1 MISDFTQGSQ
11 DICEVVSPIES
22 NRFGMSVSRL
32 NIPIQH
38 PITDDAIVTICRE
51 SNSDLLILR
60 YPSIRTQ
67 LSQGLSQ
74 INSKNAF
81 QADTLVYFS
90 IPIFVGSAS
99 DSHTNESWNFR
110 LCNPSDEALLLKLA
124 NSIFDHYPNHY
135 TSNESLNP
143 VLARQGFMQ
152 WATLGLS
159 DPNKFVVII
168 EETNGTSVGFA
179 LVATNGESAEIEL
192 NGVHPNF
199 QGKGAYFAL
208 LNWLI
213 STMASRRVK
222 NLSISTQVQ
231 NNRVVRAWIKAGFN
245 FDFALNTFHVM
256 PREK

>member
-90 IPIFVGSAS
+90 KSIEGFVHEFIDTKDFHIRRAGLTDLQEIQALSGSIFHGYSNHYQANHFLKADAIRSGFQEWAVSSLKLDNSLVVVAENKSSLICGFG
-99 DSHTNESWNFR
+99 NFR
-110 LCNPSDEALLLKLA
+110 YVGDNADFLLSGVDA
-124 NSIFDHYPNHY
+124 RSQGQGIYSEIIRFA
-135 TSNESLNP
+135 SNE
-143 VLARQGFMQ
+143 
-152 WATLGLS
+152 LS
-159 DPNKFVVII
+159 D
-168 EETNGTSVGFA
+168 NGIKRLF
-179 LVATNGESAEIEL
+179 
-192 NGVHPNF
+192 
-199 QGKGAYFAL
+199 
-208 LNWLI
+208 
-213 STMASRRVK
+213 
-222 NLSISTQVQ
+222 ISTQIQ
-231 NNRVVRAWIKAGFN
+231 NKGAIRAWIKAGFN